1 MISEHVS
8 GLDSLLSEAFSKPS
22 QATNL
27 ELLFFFLKIVNVG
40 EMFAKRSIFDV

>member
-27 ELLFFFLKIVNVG
+27 ELLFFLKIVNVG